1 MSRDS
6 AEVCLPGA
14 MGEVKSMKNEKQA
27 AEILGCTVSALRK
40 WRLLRKG
47 PVYIKVSRL
56 VRYSEAD
63 LAAFLDAN
71 RVQPAGGGQ

>member
-1 MSRDS
+1 VALLIQMHD
-6 AEVCLPGA
+6 E
-14 MGEVKSMKNEKQA
+14 NEA
-27 AEILGCTVSALRK
+27 AELLGCSVAALRK

-47 PVYIKVSRL
+47 PVYIKISRL

-71 RVQPAGGGQ
+71 RVQPAGGVR

>member
-1 MSRDS
+1 MALLIQMHD
-6 AEVCLPGA
+6 E
-14 MGEVKSMKNEKQA
+14 NEA
-27 AEILGCTVSALRK
+27 AELLGCSVAALRK

-47 PVYIKVSRL
+47 PVYIKISRL

-71 RVQPAGGGQ
+71 RVQPASVEVVR